1 MSLHICKAICLDEID
16 RSYLSELNRL
26 FSFFS
31 HTHQTLL
38 FHSSF
43 QSAMLEDTRKW
54 LSDPIVI
61 NATQRDEIRC
71 DIQYDVEYV
80 KENERNVFIVRSCLN
95 KTAPPVLIVCRSEKN
110 VDFLHEYF
118 LLKGIDTV
126 SMTSS
131 MSPQEKS
138 RALQTFRDKKADVL
152 VCTDSSLGA
161 ESLPEVRH
169 VIHFDLPSESRFF
182 VNRLKSLR
190 PKGISTAPYSGS
202 SSRARSLSRAGHRS
216 FSPRNRSK
224 DTTSQLS
231 SASTSSR
238 SLRWV
243 HSASGPANTWPRM
256 TSCISPFTARAGT
269 PPCAS

>member
-16 RSYLSELNRL
+16 RSYLSELSRL

-43 QSAMLEDTRKW
+43 QSAMLEDTKRW
-54 LSDPIVI
+54 LSDPVVI
-61 NATQRDEIRC
+61 NATQRDKIRC
-71 DIQYDVEYV
+71 DVQYDVDYV
-80 KENERNVFIVRSCLN
+80 KENERNVFVVRSCLN

-131 MSPQEKS
+131 VSPQEKS
-138 RALQTFRDKKADVL
+138 RALQAFRDKKADVL
-152 VCTDSSLGA
+152 VCTDSSLGT

-169 VIHFDLPSESRFF
+169 VIHFDLPSESRLF

-190 PKGISTAPYSGS
+190 PKGISTALIGPSTPQNAVVNMKLLLVKIGQPLPDWLLQVRDNSGIPS
-202 SSRARSLSRAGHRS
+202 VPATCCLWCGSRRHRIVNC
-216 FSPRNRSK
+216 P
-224 DTTSQLS
+224 QL
-231 SASTSSR
+231 
-238 SLRWV
+238 
-243 HSASGPANTWPRM
+243 
-256 TSCISPFTARAGT
+256 
-269 PPCAS
+269 

>member
-190 PKGISTAPYSGS
+190 PKGISTALIGS
-202 SSRARSLSRAGHRS
+202 STPQDAVVNMKLLLVKIGQSLPEWLLQVKDNSGIPSVPATRCLWCGSRYHRIVNC
-216 FSPRNRSK
+216 P
-224 DTTSQLS
+224 QL
-231 SASTSSR
+231 
-238 SLRWV
+238 
-243 HSASGPANTWPRM
+243 
-256 TSCISPFTARAGT
+256 
-269 PPCAS
+269 